1 MLVPITLLY
10 FLVFNKEKLFLLNCI
25 FFKFT
30 SGIIVE
36 GSVHVSTLPDQLL
49 DQQPSILELTTYART
64 AEWNQLGV
72 QLQLDSVDLAG
83 CHDCTSMY
91 QLWIMQK
98 AREATRRS
106 LLVALRAIRQ
116 NDVGR
121 TYEVISKQWFV
132 YTIYT
137 SIYTCMCR

>member
-1 MLVPITLLY
+1 M
-10 FLVFNKEKLFLLNCI
+10 
-25 FFKFT
+25 
-30 SGIIVE
+30 
-36 GSVHVSTLPDQLL
+36 
-49 DQQPSILELTTYART
+49 
-64 AEWNQLGV
+64 

-106 LLVALRAIRQ
+106 LLVALKAIKQ
-116 NDVGR
+116 NDVER
-121 TYEVISKQWFV
+121 IYEDYLKTMVCLQ
-132 YTIYT
+132 IYT

>member
-1 MLVPITLLY
+1 M
-10 FLVFNKEKLFLLNCI
+10 
-25 FFKFT
+25 
-30 SGIIVE
+30 
-36 GSVHVSTLPDQLL
+36 

-106 LLVALRAIRQ
+106 LLVALKAIRQ

-121 TYEVISKQWFV
+121 TYEDYLKTMVCL
-132 YTIYT
+132 YYIYIN
-137 SIYTCMCR
+137 IYMYV

>member
-1 MLVPITLLY
+1 M
-10 FLVFNKEKLFLLNCI
+10 
-25 FFKFT
+25 
-30 SGIIVE
+30 
-36 GSVHVSTLPDQLL
+36 

-106 LLVALRAIRQ
+106 LLVALKAIKQ
-116 NDVGR
+116 NDVER
-121 TYEVISKQWFV
+121 IYEDYLKTMVCLQ
-132 YTIYT
+132 IYT

>member
-1 MLVPITLLY
+1 M
-10 FLVFNKEKLFLLNCI
+10 
-25 FFKFT
+25 
-30 SGIIVE
+30 
-36 GSVHVSTLPDQLL
+36 
-49 DQQPSILELTTYART
+49 DQQPSIQELTTHART

-72 QLQLDSVDLAG
+72 KLQLDSVDLAG

-116 NDVGR
+116 NDIKSV
-121 TYEVISKQWFV
+121 YEDYLKTMVCLHYI
-132 YTIYT
+132 YINIYT
-137 SIYTCMCR
+137 YM

>member
-1 MLVPITLLY
+1 M
-10 FLVFNKEKLFLLNCI
+10 
-25 FFKFT
+25 
-30 SGIIVE
+30 
-36 GSVHVSTLPDQLL
+36 

-64 AEWNQLGV
+64 AKWNQLGV

-106 LLVALRAIRQ
+106 LLVALKAIKQ
-116 NDVGR
+116 NDTKR
-121 TYEVISKQWFV
+121 IYEDYLKTMVCLQ
-132 YTIYT
+132 IYT